1 MKRLSWTIGDNSM
14 RTSIRQGRVALLT
27 AVALSAIVTA
37 PQSRAAGEIPLSKA
51 RMIIE
56 YNATAGDVGVQ
67 VLLDGEPWKTM
78 KIFSP
83 AGRRLLNIT
92 ATGSLNTQG
101 LTELFFE
108 SSEPSLA
115 EVPLEEFL
123 ERFPE
128 GVYELEG
135 KTTEGEDIEGEAT
148 FTHVI
153 PAAPVVVAPQDGAVV
168 DPNNCVID
176 WDPVSQTIG
185 GSGAITI
192 IGYQVIVEQVDP
204 LRVLLI
210 DLPASVT
217 SLKVPPE
224 FFLQANTVHKFE
236 VLAIEVGRNQTITE
250 SSFAT
255 AP

>member
-1 MKRLSWTIGDNSM
+1 MKKLSRTIGGKSM
-14 RTSIRQGRVALLT
+14 RTNIRQGRVALLT
-27 AVALSAIVTA
+27 AIALSAIVAA
-37 PQSRAAGEIPLSKA
+37 PQSQAAGEIPLSKA

-67 VLLDGEPWKTM
+67 VLLDGEPWKNM
-78 KIFSP
+78 KIISP
-83 AGRRLLNIT
+83 TGRKLLNI
-92 ATGSLNTQG
+92 ASTGSLNKQG

-123 ERFPE
+123 ERFPQ
-128 GVYELEG
+128 GIYDFEG
-135 KTTEGEDIEGEAT
+135 KTTEGEKIEGEAT

-153 PAAPVVVAPQDGAVV
+153 PAAPVVVTPQDGAVV

-176 WDPVSQTIG
+176 WNPVTQTIG
-185 GSGAITI
+185 GSGPITI
-192 IGYQVIVEQVDP
+192 IGYQVIVGQVTP
-204 LRVLLI
+204 LRELLI

-217 SLKVPPE
+217 SFKVPPE
-224 FFLQANTVHKFE
+224 FFQQADTVHKFE
-236 VLAIEVGRNQTITE
+236 VLAIEAGRNQTITE
-250 SSFAT
+250 SSFKT

>member
-1 MKRLSWTIGDNSM
+1 MRTNMRRLSFS
-14 RTSIRQGRVALLT
+14 LLA
-27 AVALSAIVTA
+27 AVALSVAAIA
-37 PQSRAAGEIPLSKA
+37 PGSQAAAEIPLSKA

-67 VLLDGEPWKTM
+67 VLLDGEPWKNM

-83 AGRRLLNIT
+83 TGHRLLNIT
-92 ATGSLNTQG
+92 TTGSLNKQG

-108 SSEPSLA
+108 SSEPSLV

-128 GVYELEG
+128 GMYDFEG
-135 KTTEGEDIEGEAT
+135 KTVEGEKIEGEAT

-153 PAAPVVVAPQDGAVV
+153 PAAPVVVSPQDGAVV
-168 DPNNCVID
+168 DPNDCIID
-176 WDPVSQTIG
+176 WDPVTQTIG
-185 GSGAITI
+185 GAGAITI
-192 IGYQVIVEQVDP
+192 IGYQVIVEQVEP

-217 SLKVPPE
+217 SLEVPPE
-224 FFLQANTVHKFE
+224 FFLQADTVHKFE
-236 VLAIEVGRNQTITE
+236 VLAIEAGRNQTITE
-250 SSFAT
+250 SSFKT
-255 AP
+255 TMP